1 MAHPVLFAKGTT
13 IPEAWEN
20 SLLET
25 WRKGADVPTEYDR
38 PSDPPSK
45 DCTMTLVV
53 TEPLAEPR
61 IHLAMPGGFD
71 ALEKYR
77 QEVVLGVHDHWIDP
91 NAGKW
96 TYTYHQRLFDYPSCP
111 QSVDQ
116 IRFVVERLASIPYS
130 RRAQAIT
137 WEPRFDPSTGDPPCL
152 QRVWGRCFPDQDGCL
167 RFDMN
172 AYWRSRDAYKAAF
185 MNMYALTELQQVIAE
200 AIAEKRGEAVAV
212 GQYVDVSDSYH
223 IYGEDFDDFQ
233 TRFLRSLE
241 RRSFYNE
248 NVSKSRTVKTDHP
261 LVQSGFKQ
269 GRSALA
275 RERRDGKC
283 RTT

>member
-13 IPEAWEN
+13 VPEAWEI

-25 WRKGADVPTEYDR
+25 WRKGTGVPTEYDR
-38 PSDPPSK
+38 PTAPPSK
-45 DCTMTLVV
+45 DCTMILVV
-53 TEPLAEPR
+53 TQPLAEPR

-77 QEVVLGVHDHWIDP
+77 QEVVLGVHDHWINP
-91 NAGKW
+91 KAGKW
-96 TYTYHQRLFDYPSCP
+96 TYTYHQRLFDYPSSS

-116 IRFVVERLASIPYS
+116 VRYLAERLASVPFS

-137 WEPRFDPSTGDPPCL
+137 WEPRFDPYSGDPPCL
-152 QRVWGRCFPDQDGCL
+152 QRVWGRCFPDQDGRL

-172 AYWRSRDAYKAAF
+172 VYWRSRDAYKAAF
-185 MNMYALTELQQVIAE
+185 MNIYALTELQRGIAE

-223 IYGEDFDDFQ
+223 IYGEDFPDFQ

-248 NVSKSRTVKTDHP
+248 VVSKSRTVRTDHP

-269 GRSALA
+269 GRLALA
-275 RERRDGKC
+275 RERRGG
-283 RTT
+283 